1 MEKNQQALNLLKQQT
16 NEYNQLSANM
26 KKEIENLKI
35 LRSSIEEE
43 KKKV

>member
-26 KKEIENLKI
+26 KKRN
-35 LRSSIEEE
+35 
-43 KKKV
+43 